1 MPLRNSSK
9 AFCEG
14 DKMGKKEKK
23 EKKEKKKYEKGNKR
37 IDNVEEAIELT
48 REAGKKV
55 EKKSKAFWADFKK
68 FVAKGNVVDL
78 AIAVVVGTAFNKIVS
93 ALVSEIIT
101 PLTSMLLKADTL
113 TELKWV
119 LRAADEANGIEEVA
133 VTYGVFLQRVIDFLV
148 VALSIYVALKVFM
161 KLKNTIRKREI
172 EAAAKR
178 AKEEEARKKAEAEAA
193 AAKEAEIRQKF
204 IDDVA
209 DQASLLTDIKDI
221 LLRIEQTQNK

>member
-1 MPLRNSSK
+1 M
-9 AFCEG
+9 
-14 DKMGKKEKK
+14 KKR
-23 EKKEKKKYEKGNKR
+23 EKKKYDESNNR
-37 IDNVEEAIELT
+37 IDNVDEAIDLT
-48 REAGKKV
+48 KKAGRKV
-55 EKKSKAFWADFKK
+55 EKKSRAFWADFKK

-119 LRAADEANGIEEVA
+119 LRAADEANGTEEVA
-133 VTYGVFLQRVIDFLV
+133 VTYGVFLQRVIDFMV
-148 VALSIYVALKVFM
+148 VALSIYVVLKVFM

-178 AKEEEARKKAEAEAA
+178 AKEEEAKKKAEAEAA

-221 LLRIEQTQNK
+221 LLRIEQTQNKE

>member
-1 MPLRNSSK
+1 
-9 AFCEG
+9 
-14 DKMGKKEKK
+14 MGKK

-37 IDNVEEAIELT
+37 IDNMDEAIELT

>member
-1 MPLRNSSK
+1 
-9 AFCEG
+9 
-14 DKMGKKEKK
+14 MGKK

-37 IDNVEEAIELT
+37 IDNMDEAIELT

-133 VTYGVFLQRVIDFLV
+133 VTYGVFLQRVIDFMV

>member
-1 MPLRNSSK
+1 
-9 AFCEG
+9 
-14 DKMGKKEKK
+14 
-23 EKKEKKKYEKGNKR
+23 
-37 IDNVEEAIELT
+37 
-48 REAGKKV
+48 
-55 EKKSKAFWADFKK
+55 
-68 FVAKGNVVDL
+68 
-78 AIAVVVGTAFNKIVS
+78 
-93 ALVSEIIT
+93 
-101 PLTSMLLKADTL
+101 MLLKADTL

>member
-1 MPLRNSSK
+1 M
-9 AFCEG
+9 
-14 DKMGKKEKK
+14 KKR
-23 EKKEKKKYEKGNKR
+23 EKKKYDESNNR
-37 IDNVEEAIELT
+37 IDNVDEAIDLT
-48 REAGKKV
+48 KKAGRKV
-55 EKKSKAFWADFKK
+55 EKKSRAFWADFKK

-119 LRAADEANGIEEVA
+119 LRAADEANGTEEVA

-178 AKEEEARKKAEAEAA
+178 AKEEEERKKAEAEAA
-193 AAKEAEIRQKF
+193 AAREAEIRKKF
-204 IDDVA
+204 IADVA

-221 LLRIEQTQNK
+221 LLRIEQTQNKE

>member
-1 MPLRNSSK
+1 M
-9 AFCEG
+9 
-14 DKMGKKEKK
+14 KKR
-23 EKKEKKKYEKGNKR
+23 EKKKYDKNNRR
-37 IDNVEEAIELT
+37 IDNVDEAIELT
-48 REAGKKV
+48 REAGRKV

-119 LRAADEANGIEEVA
+119 LRAADEANEIEEVA
-133 VTYGVFLQRVIDFLV
+133 VTYGVFLQRVIDFMV

-193 AAKEAEIRQKF
+193 AAREAEIRQKF

-209 DQASLLTDIKDI
+209 DQAALLTDIKDI

>member
-1 MPLRNSSK
+1 
-9 AFCEG
+9 
-14 DKMGKKEKK
+14 
-23 EKKEKKKYEKGNKR
+23 
-37 IDNVEEAIELT
+37 
-48 REAGKKV
+48 
-55 EKKSKAFWADFKK
+55 
-68 FVAKGNVVDL
+68 
-78 AIAVVVGTAFNKIVS
+78 
-93 ALVSEIIT
+93 
-101 PLTSMLLKADTL
+101 MLLKADTL

-209 DQASLLTDIKDI
+209 DQAALLTDIKDI

>member
-1 MPLRNSSK
+1 
-9 AFCEG
+9 
-14 DKMGKKEKK
+14 MGKKEKK
-23 EKKEKKKYEKGNKR
+23 GKKKYEKGNKR
-37 IDNVEEAIELT
+37 IDNMDEAIELT

>member
-23 EKKEKKKYEKGNKR
+23 EKKKYEKGNKR
-37 IDNVEEAIELT
+37 IDNMDEAIELT